1 MIVFTLF
8 ATSASSVFARDAR
21 RKEQSHNFLI
31 IPPPPQREN
40 LIFETGNGAFT
51 MFK

>member
-8 ATSASSVFARDAR
+8 ATSASSVFAGDAR

-31 IPPPPQREN
+31 IPHPQREN
-40 LIFETGNGAFT
+40 LIFETGNGAF
-51 MFK
+51 K